1 MPYLKPSSALLCLC
15 TLVLL
20 SCNSAPA
27 PQQQVST
34 EKFYKRDMIVNG
46 YEGVV
51 VLPKQESY
59 DFHVEARGDLD
70 LFVMKT
76 LSKAETKERA
86 WNVTQTVKNGLF
98 GWGTKKID
106 KPREVT
112 FTYKPSAIELSR
124 NSVVELGGYAVSE
137 GRHSWALIAFE
148 DPETY
153 ALQASISCN
162 GRDYTANGVSVCQS
176 NENLFQSIKFASAV
190 EIAGTSQCGITGQG
204 DYRIQKGRC
213 VVIFKEKSTGKLH
226 KHITVGYDAFLLR
239 H

>member
-1 MPYLKPSSALLCLC
+1 MLHLKPSSMLLCLGF
-15 TLVLL
+15 TLLFA
-20 SCNSAPA
+20 CNNTPVS
-27 PQQQVST
+27 QQSMST
-34 EKFYKRDMIVNG
+34 EKFYKRDMIING

-76 LSKAETKERA
+76 VSKEETKERA

-112 FTYKPSAIELSR
+112 FSYRPSAIELSR
-124 NSVVELGGYAVSE
+124 NSIVELGGYAVAN
-137 GRHSWALIAFE
+137 GRHSWAFIAFE
-148 DPETY
+148 DPDTY
-153 ALQASISCN
+153 ALQATISCN
-162 GRDYTANGVSVCQS
+162 GRDYVANGVSICQS
-176 NENLFQSIKFASAV
+176 HEQLFQSIKFSSAV

-213 VVIFKEKSTGKLH
+213 VVIFKEKATGKLH
-226 KHITVGYDAFLLR
+226 KHITVGYDAILLR
-239 H
+239 N